1 MCYLSSLTSHVSGSV
16 YHQLGKKKA
25 IEIMHVHTA
34 VGFSMQPTSRSTHT
48 SRLLAD
54 IVKVS
59 GRYSPPVLAPELY
72 LTEDAVLFKEI
83 L

>member
-1 MCYLSSLTSHVSGSV
+1 
-16 YHQLGKKKA
+16 
-25 IEIMHVHTA
+25 MHVHTA